1 VTAGH
6 GTAGQVPV
14 GTRTAGQRP
23 DGTRSAGQG
32 PDGTGTAGQGPDGT
46 GTAGQGPV
54 GTRTAGQE
62 PDGTGTDRTRTDR
75 TGTDGGAGP
84 DRVGAVAA
92 WRGALGDAH
101 VEADAAALAALG
113 RNTSAF
119 RPRELVAAL
128 HPGTPEEV
136 VEVVRIARRHRVPVH
151 PFSTGRNWGL
161 GSKVPP
167 VDGCALLDL
176 GRLDR
181 IREVDED
188 RHYAVIEPGVSQ
200 RQLVEHL
207 DRLGARLDLNL
218 TGSTPGS
225 SVIGNAMERGTGFR
239 RHRTEDVRG
248 LEVVLGTGE
257 LLRTGFWGSWAPIR
271 SAHHYRH
278 GIGPYL
284 DGLFTESNLG
294 VVTAMVVDLLPRPD
308 ELRMAMLSFDESA
321 LADVV
326 DALSALYRA
335 GTLREIAH
343 VFNDK
348 RILTMTGAATVPRW
362 TGITA
367 LCGTVEQVELTTKEL
382 QRAMDAV
389 GAGVGVVTA
398 ADAAAP
404 GTDPMVTGMYDLH
417 AGRPGE
423 VFMRGLY
430 QTLGDTGHVEDIDAL
445 DSSRHGML
453 ACLPMYPMDGAAVA
467 QGVAL
472 TEQVCARH
480 GVVPAVTVNPI
491 DADAAESVIN
501 LYFDTTDPAARDVAH
516 ACNRDLH
523 RTLHAAGF
531 RFYRADIETM
541 PLLAELDPGLW
552 RTGAAL
558 KAAFDPDR
566 IISPGRYDRP

>member
-1 VTAGH
+1 MTTPSLADPAG
-6 GTAGQVPV
+6 TP
-14 GTRTAGQRP
+14 TLTTP
-23 DGTRSAGQG
+23 
-32 PDGTGTAGQGPDGT
+32 
-46 GTAGQGPV
+46 
-54 GTRTAGQE
+54 
-62 PDGTGTDRTRTDR
+62 
-75 TGTDGGAGP
+75 GGAGTP
-84 DRVGAVAA
+84 TLTTPGAADTPTVAAAVAE
-92 WRGALGDAH
+92 WRAVLGADFVADD
-101 VEADAAALAALG
+101 ADALSELG
-113 RNTSAF
+113 RNTSGF

-128 HPGTPEEV
+128 RPGTPEEV
-136 VEVVRIARRHRVPVH
+136 VAIIEIARRHRVPLY

-181 IREVDED
+181 IREVDEA
-188 RHYAVIEPGVSQ
+188 RHCAVIEPGVSQ
-200 RQLVEHL
+200 RQLVDHL
-207 DRLGARLDLNL
+207 DDLGARLDLNL
-218 TGSTPGS
+218 TGSTPSS

-257 LLRTGFWGSWAPIR
+257 LVRTGYWGTAAAAR
-271 SAHHYRH
+271 SVHHYRH

-308 ELRMAMLSFDESA
+308 ELRMAMFSFEEGS
-321 LADVV
+321 LAAVV
-326 DALSALYRA
+326 DMLSGLYKN

-362 TGITA
+362 TGVTA
-367 LCGTVEQVELTTKEL
+367 VCGTAEQVELIAKSL
-382 QRAMDAV
+382 QRALETVGAAV
-389 GAGVGVVTA
+389 GFVTA
-398 ADAAAP
+398 AEAAAP
-404 GTDPMVTGMYDLH
+404 DTDPMVRGMYDVH
-417 AGRPGE
+417 AGRPAE

-430 QTLGDTGHVEDIDAL
+430 QTLGDTEHVADIDAL
-445 DSSRHGML
+445 DFSRHGML

-467 QGVAL
+467 EGVAL
-472 TEQVCARH
+472 TEEVCARH

-491 DADAAESVIN
+491 DADAAESVVN
-501 LYFDTTDPAARDVAH
+501 LYFDTTDPTARDVAQ

-523 RTLHAAGF
+523 RSLHAAGF

-541 PLLAELDPGLW
+541 PLLAELDPALW

-558 KAAFDPDR
+558 KTAFDPDHV
-566 IISPGRYDRP
+566 IAPGRYARP